1 VYVYS
6 NRSQSQ
12 LVPRISLQPPP
23 CLSSFSANSTA
34 SDLNVFFSLFVT
46 TSLSRGHFKF
56 YICNFMHKIFDD
68 AIHRRHRQIVR
79 RSAVFQTQP
88 SLYGRP
94 RFYKKIHSDWIT
106 KSFHQRLVFT
116 YYFLVHRKYLVY
128 FLFIAGRL
136 SLLALPL
143 LFLGNLSCWYMDL
156 YFCFLPAG
164 RVLPLILL
172 EFFCY
177 CDCLLT
183 GWLTWQLAR
192 LCREVG
198 CWLI

>member
-1 VYVYS
+1 MCMYTVIGPKASLYPEFLCS
-6 NRSQSQ
+6 LL
-12 LVPRISLQPPP
+12 LVWVHFQQTLLLLIWMYFFLCLWQPACLEAILNFIFVTLCTKSLMT
-23 CLSSFSANSTA
+23 LFIHVT
-34 SDLNVFFSLFVT
+34 DKLFVDQ
-46 TSLSRGHFKF
+46 LYFR
-56 YICNFMHKIFDD
+56 
-68 AIHRRHRQIVR
+68 
-79 RSAVFQTQP
+79 P

-172 EFFCY
+172 EFFCC